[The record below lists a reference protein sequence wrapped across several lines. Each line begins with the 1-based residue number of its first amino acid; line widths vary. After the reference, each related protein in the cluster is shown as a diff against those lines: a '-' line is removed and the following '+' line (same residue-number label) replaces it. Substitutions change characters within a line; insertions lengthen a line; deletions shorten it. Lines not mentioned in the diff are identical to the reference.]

1 MEDFRLK
8 VFYSV
13 AKNQSF
19 TKAANELYI
28 TQPAITKHIKTLE
41 QSLGLRLFNRK
52 GNSIILTQPGE
63 VLFKYATRIFAIYQE
78 ALNELTTY
86 KSEVSG
92 YLRLGASTTI
102 AQYLIAPVLASYH
115 EKFPNIKLDLL
126 NGNTETIE
134 NAILANKID
143 LGIVEGH
150 KHHTGIK
157 YIDFTEDE
165 LVAVVHSKSRLSVLK
180 EISVEELCT
189 IPMVLR
195 ERGSGTLDVL
205 SSALNS
211 CGIKLSDLSVIMYLG
226 STESIKSFL
235 EFSNCLSFM
244 SVKALEK
251 ELISGQLKIIS
262 IKGLQLKR
270 RFSFIHLQGHT
281 EGVSENFIRFALRN
295 YNL

>member
-143 LGIVEGH
+143 LGIVEGY

-281 EGVSENFIRFALRN
+281 EGVSESFIRFALRN

>member
-19 TKAANELYI
+19 TKAANELFI

-63 VLFKYATRIFAIYQE
+63 VLFRYATKIFAIYQE
-78 ALNELTTY
+78 ALTELTLY
-86 KSEVSG
+86 KNEISG

-102 AQYLIAPVLASYH
+102 AQYLIAPVLASFH
-115 EKFPNIKLDLL
+115 EKFPNIKLNLL

-134 NAILANKID
+134 NAILSNRID
-143 LGIVEGH
+143 LGIVEGR

-180 EISVEELCT
+180 EITLDELMT

-195 ERGSGTLDVL
+195 EQGSGTLDVL
-205 SSALNS
+205 NSALND
-211 CGIKLSDLSVIMYLG
+211 CGIKLSDLQVIMYLG

-235 EFSNCLSFM
+235 EYSNCLSFM

-251 ELISGQLKIIS
+251 EVASGQLKIIS
-262 IKGLQLKR
+262 IKGLTLKR

-281 EGVSENFIRFALRN
+281 EGVSESFIRFAFRN
-295 YNL
+295 YN

>member
-8 VFYSV
+8 VFYAV

-19 TKAANELYI
+19 TKAANELFI

-52 GNSIILTQPGE
+52 GNNIILTQPGE
-63 VLFKYATRIFAIYQE
+63 VLFKYATKIFAIYQE

-143 LGIVEGH
+143 LGIVEGQ

-180 EISVEELCT
+180 EISAEDLCS

-205 SSALNS
+205 SSALNN

-251 ELISGQLKIIS
+251 ELMSGQLKIIS

-281 EGVSENFIRFALRN
+281 EGVSESFIRFALRN
-295 YNL
+295 YNF